1 MENKN
6 SQPDSSVNFNQ
17 LFKLLLMVVVIL
29 CLLFVAY
36 KLMNTKKVAEVP
48 QLVNVEKTDVEISKL
63 PEKFPSNI
71 PLEEGAE
78 VIQNYNSE
86 TPEGQ
91 FQATR
96 QFETKKSLA
105 ENYALY
111 TDFMKKNGWEIKAT
125 TDDPT
130 YKMVMGNLLKKAI
143 QVTIE
148 ENKINQVKIVTI
160 SYTENK

>member
-6 SQPDSSVNFNQ
+6 SQPSSLDDTNQ
-17 LFKLLLMVVVIL
+17 LFKLLLIVAVIL

-36 KLMNTKKVAEVP
+36 KLMNIKKVAEVP
-48 QLVNVEKTDVEISKL
+48 QLVNVEKTDVEITKL

-78 VIQNYNSE
+78 VVQNYNSQ

-96 QFETKKSLA
+96 QFETKKTLA

-111 TDFMKKNGWEIKAT
+111 TDFMEKNGWEIKAT

-130 YKMVMGNLLKKAI
+130 YKMVMGNLLKKAV

>member
-6 SQPDSSVNFNQ
+6 NQTNSSVDFSQ
-17 LFKLLLMVVVIL
+17 LFKLLVMVAAIL
-29 CLLFVAY
+29 ALLFVAY
-36 KLMNTKKVAEVP
+36 KLLNNNKKEVVP
-48 QLVNVEKTDVEISKL
+48 QLVNVEKTNVDFAKL

-71 PLEEGAE
+71 PLEADAK
-78 VIQNYNSE
+78 ILQNYNSV

-105 ENYALY
+105 ENYAFY
-111 TDFMKKNGWEIKAT
+111 TDFLKKNGWEIKAT
-125 TDDPT
+125 TDDAT
-130 YKMVMGNLLKKAI
+130 YKMVMGSLLKKAI

-160 SYTENK
+160 SYSENK